1 MGIWDTAKDIFSGG
15 GSSDIDQAYKDA
27 QERMYPY
34 QKGGAEDYQN
44 YRNYVGQ
51 QGQNLSPFQH
61 AGDWQ
66 YNQINQSPVDY
77 YNQIMGG
84 YNQSPQAKYEQE
96 QSMRA
101 ATAGGSASGM
111 TGSGA
116 FQKALQQNAGD
127 ISARDQQR
135 FYGNVMGANAAQMG
149 YLGDLRNQQSQY
161 NQMQQYLTNLGYG
174 AAGQMGQNDMSHGQQ
189 QAQIGRQTIGDI
201 ASLFGFSGGGG
212 GQGGGGGLF
221 NSGQGGQG
229 GGQGGQGGGSN
240 GGMDYAKLAMMFA
253 GG

>member
-15 GSSDIDQAYKDA
+15 GSGDIDRAYRDA
-27 QERMYPY
+27 NGRMQPY
-34 QKGGAEDYQN
+34 QQGGAQDYNN
-44 YRNYVGQ
+44 YRNYVAQ
-51 QGQNLSPFQH
+51 QGQNLAPWQN
-61 AGDWQ
+61 AGSWQ

-84 YNQSPQAKYEQE
+84 YSQSPQAKYESDQA
-96 QSMRA
+96 MRA

-116 FQKALQQNAGD
+116 FMKALQQNAGD

-135 FYGNVMGANAAQMG
+135 YYGNVMGANAAQMG
-149 YLGDLRNQQSQY
+149 YLGDLRGQQGQY

-174 AAGQMGQNDMSHGQQ
+174 AAGNMSQNDMTHGQQ
-189 QAQIGRQTIGDI
+189 ANDIDRQTVGDI
-201 ASLFGFSGGGG
+201 ASLFGFGGSGGQ

-221 NSGQGGQG
+221 SSPQN
-229 GGQGGQGGGSN
+229 QGGGSN
-240 GGMDYAKLAMMFA
+240 GGMDYARLAMMFA